1 MWGRR
6 RERAK
11 ESIFD
16 ESEQARVSTL
26 AAAQLGTSPCSFV
39 ACTDTTAVP
48 CEYIDRRSHR
58 CGTAWCPQH
67 RIVVDSRVFCRRHA
81 GTVSALPGGPLTGSP
96 LPDLDNRAP
105 SLVSWVAREVDAEIR
120 QLLLSQAGED
130 GAAQLIVDPVFLIFL
145 GRERKRAWERSW
157 KLVDHR
163 GTALRVALQV
173 EEDDNAA
180 ITIKVGSNFV
190 GRVTPPWIAQ
200 RLARLPVSAEVD
212 AERRQQFNQDILDI
226 ITPAVHREAAL
237 DRAASGFAGSLRP
250 PS

>member
-1 MWGRR
+1 MWRR
-6 RERAK
+6 HHDR
-11 ESIFD
+11 D
-16 ESEQARVSTL
+16 EFTVDEAEQARLPAVI
-26 AAAQLGTSPCSFV
+26 AGQRGNAPCS
-39 ACTDTTAVP
+39 AAGCTQATAVP

-58 CGTAWCPQH
+58 CDTAWCPQH

-120 QLLLSQAGED
+120 QLLLSVAHD
-130 GAAQLIVDPVFLIFL
+130 DDAAQLIVDPVFLIFL

-163 GTALRVALQV
+163 GTTIRVALQV
-173 EEDDNAA
+173 EEDDNATV
-180 ITIKVGSNFV
+180 TIRVGSNLV
-190 GRVTPPWIAQ
+190 DRLAPSWIAQ
-200 RLARLPVSAEVD
+200 RLSGFPVSAEVD
-212 AERRQQFNQDILDI
+212 AERRQQFNEQILGI
-226 ITPAVHREAAL
+226 ITPAVQHEAAL
-237 DRAASGFAGSLRP
+237 DRAASRFGGSVRL